1 MPGHLGFLQG
11 NGNHSAAAQD
21 LFLQSMA
28 EWHVDVAVL
37 AEPYCVPPQPHWA
50 GDDQGS
56 VAILVRPGAGPPLIP
71 RMRGPGYVVAVWGEY
86 AIIGVY
92 FSPNRNLAALEQF
105 LDALGPLI
113 RRLAPLPVI
122 VAGDFNAK
130 SSAWGSPVT
139 DPKGREVEEW
149 ALASGLSLLNT
160 GAVPTCVR
168 RTGGSVVDL
177 SFATPAVA
185 RRVERWRVVTE
196 VETLSDHRYIRFE
209 VSSASASSPASRF
222 GGRSEFPR
230 WALSKLN
237 RELAEEAA
245 IVGCW
250 SLPPSEGMGVDEL
263 AGCFGNVL
271 TSICRAAM
279 PRVRGRPPP
288 RRAVYWWSTE
298 LADLRAACN
307 AARRAYTRSR
317 RRRPQDEER
326 DGRLYRVYRAKR
338 EILQLAISRAKE
350 RAWLEL
356 VEGIDNDPWGRPYK
370 RARDKLRAQSAPLT
384 QTLQPQDSLLREWL
398 H

>member
-1 MPGHLGFLQG
+1 MPGHLSFLQA
-11 NGNHSAAAQD
+11 NVNHSAAAQD
-21 LFLQSMA
+21 LFLQTVA
-28 EWHVDVAVL
+28 EWSVDVAVVS
-37 AEPYCVPPQPHWA
+37 EPYYVPSQPHWA
-50 GDDQGS
+50 GDDEGS
-56 VAILVRPGAGPPLIP
+56 VAVVVRPGAGPPLIP
-71 RMRGPGYVVAVWGEY
+71 RMRGPGYVVAAWGEY
-86 AIIGVY
+86 AVVGIY

-160 GAVPTCVR
+160 GTVQTCVR

-185 RRVERWRVVTE
+185 RRVEGWKVVTE

-209 VSSASASSPASRF
+209 VSPASTSSPASRF
-222 GGRSEFPR
+222 RGQSVFPR
-230 WALSKLN
+230 WAISKLN

-245 IVGCW
+245 IVGRW
-250 SLPPSEGMGVDEL
+250 SFPSSQAMGVDEL
-263 AGCFGNVL
+263 AGCFGKVL
-271 TSICRAAM
+271 HSVCRTAM
-279 PRVRGRPPP
+279 PRVWGPPPP
-288 RRAVYWWSTE
+288 RRVVYWWSTE

-307 AARRAYTRSR
+307 AARRAYCRSR
-317 RRRPQDEER
+317 RRRPQDVER
-326 DGRLYRVYRAKR
+326 DDRLYRVYRAKR

-356 VEGIDNDPWGRPYK
+356 VEGLENDPWGRP
-370 RARDKLRAQSAPLT
+370 RP
-384 QTLQPQDSLLREWL
+384 P
-398 H
+398 